1 MSIGSV
7 LGQKQDSVKKKPL
20 DTLGMKKFIPTGV
33 RFGTDAISIVKS
45 SYDKTFTGWEV
56 NADVDFYRYYLAVDY
71 GSWGR
76 TFNTPN
82 DSVHYKNDGK
92 YWRTGI
98 DVNFLTKDP
107 EKNMFYFGLRY
118 GHSTFSENMQLLV
131 YDPSWGASNQN
142 YNYTGLTAHWFELTT
157 GLKVKM
163 WKFFW
168 MGYTARYKFGLQTD
182 KSLDMI
188 ASDVP
193 GYGRAD
199 KQSYWGFNYQL
210 FFRIP
215 ITKGKAQQTTAEK

>member
-1 MSIGSV
+1 V
-7 LGQKQDSVKKKPL
+7 FGQKQDSVKKKPL
-20 DTLGMKKFIPTGV
+20 DTLGMKKFIPTGI
-33 RFGTDAISIVKS
+33 RFGTDAISIAKS
-45 SYDKTFTGWEV
+45 SYDDSFKGWEA
-56 NADVDFYRYYLAVDY
+56 NMDVDFYRYYLAVDY

-76 TFNTPN
+76 TWNN
-82 DSVHYKNDGK
+82 DNVQYKNDGN
-92 YWRTGI
+92 YWRAGI

-107 EKNMFYFGLRY
+107 EKNMFFFGARY
-118 GHSTFSENMQLLV
+118 GHSSFSEHMQIHV
-131 YDPSWGASNQN
+131 EDPQWGTKDETYD
-142 YNYTGLTAHWFELTT
+142 YTGSAAHWFELTT

-168 MGYTARYKFGLQTD
+168 MGYTARYKFALKTD
-182 KSLDMI
+182 ETNEMV

-215 ITKGKAQQTTAEK
+215 ITKGKAQQTIDPAK